1 MSWPHTGRLG
11 MTRLEITMSCHRL
24 GVMRHWD
31 EGPGT
36 CRGAWWA
43 CVRYQFVEAIST
55 DNIVSTIGADHLHLS
70 RVLWLVLKLS
80 LDLLQV
86 QLKLLLSTLEILL
99 LLLHICLFA
108 MDHLLKTS
116 HRV

>member
-11 MTRLEITMSCHRL
+11 MTCLEVTMSCHRL
-24 GVMRHWD
+24 CVVRHRY
-31 EGPGT
+31 EGPCT
-36 CRGAWWA
+36 SRSAWWA
-43 CVRYQFVEAIST
+43 CVRNQFVKAVST
-55 DNIVSTIGADHLHLS
+55 DNVVSTISPKHLHLS

-86 QLKLLLSTLEILL
+86 QLKLLLSALEILL

-108 MDHLLKTS
+108 MDNLL
-116 HRV
+116 